1 MKESDRRQASSVA
14 AADRSCPSASSAAI
28 PRGPTAT
35 PATTATGCTTANPPA
50 CDGYYANWKREN
62 EKNAF
67 TFHQP
72 GAKHDRIRFCGQAR
86 GAGGRPNVSQS
97 FHTRKTVEYAQKTV
111 FPTDETVVHSHE
123 TAVAVEKS

>member
-50 CDGYYANWKREN
+50 CDGYYANWKKESDECGMWSDECGMRN
-62 EKNAF
+62 EK
-67 TFHQP
+67 
-72 GAKHDRIRFCGQAR
+72 
-86 GAGGRPNVSQS
+86 
-97 FHTRKTVEYAQKTV
+97 
-111 FPTDETVVHSHE
+111 
-123 TAVAVEKS
+123 